1 MSTSGKGGK
10 TARAEKRR
18 TVPDIR
24 ARKGG
29 EPLVCL
35 TAYTAPMA
43 RLLDP
48 HCDILLVG
56 DSMGMALYGMPTTHG
71 VTVDM
76 MIAHGQAVMR
86 GSGQA
91 LVALDMPFGS
101 YEEGPAQA
109 FRNAARMIAE
119 TGAQAVKIEGGTAM
133 ASTVAFLN
141 ERGVPVVGHIG
152 LKPQSVHSIG
162 GYAAQGRDEAAWRP
176 ILEDAAAIAEAGA
189 VAIVIEG
196 VAEPLARRISENC
209 PVPTIGIGGS
219 AACDGQILVTEDML
233 GLFDWSP
240 RFVKHYADLGSAI
253 DAAVQTY
260 AADVRSRDFPGP
272 EQTYG
277 LRKKTR

>member
-10 TARAEKRR
+10 AARPARR
-18 TVPDIR
+18 RSVPDIR

-56 DSMGMALYGMPTTHG
+56 DSMGMALYGMETTHG

-86 GSGQA
+86 GSAQA
-91 LVALDMPFGS
+91 LVALDMSFGS
-101 YEEGPAQA
+101 FEESPAQA
-109 FRNAARMIAE
+109 FRNAARMIVE
-119 TGAQAVKIEGGTAM
+119 TGAQAVKIEGGAAM
-133 ASTVAFLN
+133 APTVAFLS
-141 ERGVPVVGHIG
+141 ERGIPVIGHIG
-152 LKPQSVHSIG
+152 LKPQAVHSIG
-162 GYAAQGRDEAAWRP
+162 GYAAQGRDEAEWQP
-176 ILEDAAAIAEAGA
+176 ILDDAAAIADAGA
-189 VAIVIEG
+189 IAIVIEG
-196 VAEPLARRISENC
+196 VAEPLARRISETC
-209 PVPTIGIGGS
+209 PVPTIGIGAS

-240 RFVKHYADLGSAI
+240 RFVRHYAELG
-253 DAAVQTY
+253 AVISEAVESY
-260 AADVRSRDFPGP
+260 AGDVRTRRFPGP
-272 EQTYG
+272 DQTYG
-277 LRKKTR
+277 LRKKSR